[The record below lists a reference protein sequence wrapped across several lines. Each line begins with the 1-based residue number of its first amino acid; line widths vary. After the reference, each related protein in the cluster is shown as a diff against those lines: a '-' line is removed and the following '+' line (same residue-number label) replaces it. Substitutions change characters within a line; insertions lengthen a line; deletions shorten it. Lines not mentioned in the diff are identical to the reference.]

1 MEYHQLKW
9 QDLPEQLRMLT
20 PDEKTLFEA
29 ICLWSVTYEKPV
41 EQVLNALNYIRA
53 GLTRLQL
60 QLEQEQEPSYVAE
73 RLLQEIANS

>member
-41 EQVLNALNYIRA
+41 EQVLNALNHIRA
-53 GLTRLQL
+53 GLTLLQL